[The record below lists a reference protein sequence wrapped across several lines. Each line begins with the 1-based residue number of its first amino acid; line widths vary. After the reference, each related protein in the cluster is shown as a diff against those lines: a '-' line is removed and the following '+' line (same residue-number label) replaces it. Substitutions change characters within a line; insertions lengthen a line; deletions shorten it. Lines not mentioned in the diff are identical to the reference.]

1 MILYRFML
9 NLRGL
14 YFEDQDYYDPT
25 GTGSVSFLALP
36 SIRVTSA
43 SVVGNLGAT
52 VAVGPRTAYRT
63 SAQFEWAHRREEA
76 EYSCDPF
83 REGMLGSA

>member
-14 YFEDQDYYDPT
+14 YFEDQDYDDPA

-43 SVVGNLGAT
+43 GVVGNLGAT
-52 VAVGPRTAYRT
+52 VAVGPCNPYRT
-63 SAQFEWAHRREEA
+63 SAQFEWTHDGEEA

-83 REGMLGSA
+83 REGMLESA

>member
-1 MILYRFML
+1 ML

-14 YFEDQDYYDPT
+14 YFEDQDYDDPT

-36 SIRVTSA
+36 SIRMTSA
-43 SVVGNLGAT
+43 GVVGNLGAT
-52 VAVGPRTAYRT
+52 VAVGPRSSYRT
-63 SAQFEWAHRREEA
+63 SAQYGTYGGEEA

-83 REGMLGSA
+83 REGMLESA